1 VTTETFCE
9 LEAIAEVSNSPVK
22 AWRERS
28 EIHGAALRSER
39 LGRSVY
45 HPNNE
50 HVFTV
55 NDGPPHPPFWMI
67 LGSWARHERILIA
80 NEPSSIVSRDM
91 VDEKPEKKPEGKG
104 GTGKEKDESAGAEV
118 AGRGKRLILTCWQCG
133 ATNYV
138 DSDWD
143 WTYFHCW
150 RCGYVVE
157 IR

>member
-1 VTTETFCE
+1 MFARLPVMRLSIAMTRSPSASSRSVRCDPRKPAPPVTTETFCE

-55 NDGPPHPPFWMI
+55 NDAPPHPPFWMI

-91 VDEKPEKKPEGKG
+91 VDEKPE
-104 GTGKEKDESAGAEV
+104 
-118 AGRGKRLILTCWQCG
+118 
-133 ATNYV
+133 
-138 DSDWD
+138 
-143 WTYFHCW
+143 
-150 RCGYVVE
+150 
-157 IR
+157 